1 MLELIFFFLKGGGG
15 SLVFTPV
22 HFAVKERISVYCVT
36 QWEGFALVE
45 YLSQVFADS
54 VSVVHPCL
62 WPLCL
67 KMQGEDLHA
76 YVDQNN

>member
-1 MLELIFFFLKGGGG
+1 M
-15 SLVFTPV
+15 
-22 HFAVKERISVYCVT
+22 YCVT